1 MHVAF
6 RSFATP
12 LGVTVAIVALAC
24 GRGDADRDPAPIDPA
39 PSGASEPRPPANGEN
54 RDGPAARP
62 RSGLSV
68 SVGGYPLDVDNPM
81 SHAMLVRVALPGG
94 GEIELGPVPARGQR
108 AFQLPVRAGD
118 TITLIARDHPE
129 THRATASIA
138 LPDGGTGWTIE

>member
-1 MHVAF
+1 MHIAL

-12 LGVTVAIVALAC
+12 LGVTVAIVFLAC
-24 GRGDADRDPAPIDPA
+24 GGGGPAHDPSPSDPA
-39 PSGASEPRPPANGEN
+39 PSGALEPEPRANTVD
-54 RDGPAARP
+54 RDAPTTRP

-94 GEIELGPVPARGQR
+94 GKIDLGPVPARGRR

-129 THRATASIA
+129 THRSTASIT
-138 LPDGGTGWTIE
+138 LPDGGTDWTIE

>member
-1 MHVAF
+1 MHICL
-6 RSFATP
+6 RSFAAP

-24 GRGDADRDPAPIDPA
+24 GGGGADHDPAPIDPA
-39 PSGASEPRPPANGEN
+39 PPAASEPEPDANGAD

-94 GEIELGPVPARGQR
+94 ARMELGPVPARGR
-108 AFQLPVRAGD
+108 RTFLLPARAGD
-118 TITLIARDHPE
+118 TITLTAHDHPE
-129 THRATASIA
+129 THRTTASIA
-138 LPDGGTGWTIE
+138 LPDGGRGWTIE